1 MSARAASERPTLLIR
16 EQLVAALRAALA
28 EAGFSEPAGGV
39 ALEPPKQRE
48 HGDWSSPVALQF
60 AKDAGEKP
68 RDVAAKLVERLEANP
83 PPHVERIEIAGPG
96 FINFHLAPTWLHG
109 VLRDAVAAGAAYG
122 RGSELSGRRVN
133 LEFVSANPTGPLHA
147 GGGRWVA
154 VGDALANLLAAQGAH
169 VHREY
174 YLNDAGNQLDTFGA
188 SLFARYEGRE
198 PPEDGY
204 QGEYLLEMAER
215 LRAELGD
222 DVSEPQAR
230 EWGYHDVV
238 AQLERDL
245 GRIGVHFDTW
255 FSERTLHERGDVD
268 KVIVD
273 LRERGHAFD
282 KEGAMWLR
290 STDFGDQRDRV
301 LVKSDGSPTYLC
313 NDLAYHRDKFA
324 RGWEHLIDI
333 WGADHHGQV
342 KSLQSGLEALG
353 YPPGEPEVVLGQLV
367 NVQRGGEL
375 VRMSRRAGNIVS
387 LADILDEVDP
397 DVCRLTFLLQS
408 IDTAQTFDLDVV
420 TQQSMENPVYYVQ
433 YAHARLASIARTAA
447 ERGVKRSE
455 LGSVDLAPL
464 VHDRELDLLRALAT
478 YPDEVGEASEL
489 RAPHRIT
496 TWVRDFAARVHGFYR
511 DCRVITDD
519 AALTQARLWLAE
531 ASRIGLANALGLLGV
546 RAPDEMT
553 RLADDEDDEQA
564 EREAEATD
572 RGAGTLR
579 RRAPGPER
587 PGPRGRERER

>member
-1 MSARAASERPTLLIR
+1 MAGRAPRAPTLVIR

-28 EAGFSEPAGGV
+28 EVGFSEPAGGV
-39 ALEPPKQRE
+39 ALDPPKHRD
-48 HGDWSSPVALQF
+48 HGDWSTNVALQVGGQ
-60 AKDAGEKP
+60 GEG
-68 RDVAAKLVERLEANP
+68 RAIAAKLVDWFEVNR
-83 PPHVERIEIAGPG
+83 PPHVQRVEVAGPG
-96 FINFHLAPTWLHG
+96 FLNFHLAPTWLHD
-109 VLRDAVAAGAAYG
+109 VLRLVVAEGDAYG
-122 RGSELSGRRVN
+122 RGATLAGRRIN

-154 VGDALANLLAAQGAH
+154 VGDALANLLAAQGAD

-204 QGEYLLEMAER
+204 QGEYLVEMAER
-215 LRAELGD
+215 LRTELGD
-222 DVSEPQAR
+222 AVTEGQAR

-238 AQLERDL
+238 EQLERDL
-245 GRIGVHFDTW
+245 GRIGVRFDTW
-255 FSERTLHERGDVD
+255 FSERTL
-268 KVIVD
+268 
-273 LRERGHAFD
+273 RERGEVEKVITDLRASGHAFEND
-282 KEGAMWLR
+282 GALWVR
-290 STDFGDQRDRV
+290 TTDFGDQRDRV
-301 LVKSDGSPTYLC
+301 LVKSDGGTTYLC

-353 YPPGEPEVVLGQLV
+353 FPPGQPEVVLGQLV

-420 TQQSMENPVYYVQ
+420 TKQSMDNPVYYVQ
-433 YAHARLASIARTAA
+433 YAHARAKSIERTAT
-447 ERGVKRSE
+447 ERGVTRVPI
-455 LGSVDLAPL
+455 LDANLAPL
-464 VHDRELDLLRALAT
+464 THERELDLLRALAT
-478 YPDEVGEASEL
+478 YPDEVAEASAL

-496 TWVRDFAARVHGFYR
+496 TWVRDFASRFHGFYR

-531 ASRIGLANALGLLGV
+531 ASHIGLANALALLGV
-546 RAPDEMT
+546 GAPEVMA
-553 RLADDEDDEQA
+553 RLDDDESDDGES
-564 EREAEATD
+564 
-572 RGAGTLR
+572 
-579 RRAPGPER
+579 AP
-587 PGPRGRERER
+587 